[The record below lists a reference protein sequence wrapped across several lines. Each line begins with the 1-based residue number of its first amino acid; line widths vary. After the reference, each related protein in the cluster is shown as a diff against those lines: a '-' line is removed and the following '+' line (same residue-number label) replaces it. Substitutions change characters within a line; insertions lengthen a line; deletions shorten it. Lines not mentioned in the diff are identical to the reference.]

1 MDGCPQ
7 LSPKRCFNYT
17 LFCRTVTGTKFYS
30 LIISIKTKAMKTQ
43 SLNIYILN
51 DDLTVGNKL
60 RYYITKKFGNICNVS
75 LFSEK
80 EPFYKS
86 LNSKANVVIVD
97 DYMYNPSVENGRNV
111 LEIVETVKQRSSDAQ
126 IIVLS
131 SDSDIETA
139 VNAIKMGASDFL
151 PNKYGAWTKLH
162 KTISKVVFYPIHFIS
177 REFNVSKFV
186 AIFTMV
192 FLTMLVLITIVL
204 KTFY

>member
-1 MDGCPQ
+1 
-7 LSPKRCFNYT
+7 
-17 LFCRTVTGTKFYS
+17 
-30 LIISIKTKAMKTQ
+30 MKTQ
-43 SLNIYILN
+43 SLNVYILN

-86 LNSKANVVIVD
+86 LNNTANVIIVD
-97 DYMYNPSVENGRNV
+97 DYMYNPTVQNGRNV
-111 LEIVETVKQRSSDAQ
+111 LEIVEAVKQRTSDAQ

-151 PNKYGAWTKLH
+151 PNKYGAWRKLYR
-162 KTISKVVFYPIHFIS
+162 TISKIVYYPIHFIS
-177 REFNVSKFV
+177 REFKVSKFV

-192 FLTMLVLITIVL
+192 FITMLVLVTIVL
-204 KTFY
+204 KTRY